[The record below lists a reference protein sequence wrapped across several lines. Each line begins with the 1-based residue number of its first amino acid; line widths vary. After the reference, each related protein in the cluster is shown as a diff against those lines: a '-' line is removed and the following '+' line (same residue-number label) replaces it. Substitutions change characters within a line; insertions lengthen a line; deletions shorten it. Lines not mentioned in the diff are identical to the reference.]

1 MIANAEI
8 EIPINIDLTS
18 TAACFRTLLGGY
30 DHSRLREFV
39 LGGTT
44 RGILASMTISTL
56 MSH

>member
-8 EIPINIDLTS
+8 EISINIDLMSTS
-18 TAACFRTLLGGY
+18 CLFSHSIGRY
-30 DHSRLREFV
+30 SHSRLREFV